1 MRDMNQNRNVMRAKT
16 RFGFTMVVSAVLMSL
31 PVMAAD
37 GPPDLTKGETTGV
50 DRAGT
55 YNLGATGLRGWMGWG
70 CMNTSGR
77 CRNVF
82 LTPKG

>member
-1 MRDMNQNRNVMRAKT
+1 MRAT
-16 RFGFTMVVSAVLMSL
+16 ALVVAIALVCGSQLI
-31 PVMAAD
+31 AAPPRV
-37 GPPDLTKGETTGV
+37 PPDLTKGETTGV